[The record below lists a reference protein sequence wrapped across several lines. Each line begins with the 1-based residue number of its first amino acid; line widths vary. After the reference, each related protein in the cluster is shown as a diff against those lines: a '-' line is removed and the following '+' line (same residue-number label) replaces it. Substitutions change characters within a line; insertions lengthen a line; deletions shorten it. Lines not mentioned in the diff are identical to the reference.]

1 MQLRNWSEIYK
12 HYSTWIAV
20 AIIVL
25 NIMIGVFGLIP
36 LDYVTTINA
45 ILGALVI
52 AAKKIK
58 QGLDDINAAIGSEE
72 TKNDNH

>member
-12 HYSTWIAV
+12 HYSTWVAV

-45 ILGALVI
+45 VLGALVI

-58 QGLDDINAAIGSEE
+58 QGLDDINAILEE
-72 TKNDNH
+72 EKK

>member
-45 ILGALVI
+45 VLGALVI

-72 TKNDNH
+72 TKK

>member
-72 TKNDNH
+72 TKK

>member
-58 QGLDDINAAIGSEE
+58 QGLDDINATIGSEE
-72 TKNDNH
+72 TKK

>member
-20 AIIVL
+20 IIIVL
-25 NIMIGVFGLIP
+25 NLTIAIFGLIP

-58 QGLDDINAAIGSEE
+58 QGLDDINAIIGSDE
-72 TKNDNH
+72 TKK

>member
-12 HYSTWIAV
+12 HYSMWIAV

-58 QGLDDINAAIGSEE
+58 QGLDDINATIGSDE
-72 TKNDNH
+72 TKK

>member
-1 MQLRNWSEIYK
+1 
-12 HYSTWIAV
+12 
-20 AIIVL
+20 
-25 NIMIGVFGLIP
+25 MIGVFGLIP

-58 QGLDDINAAIGSEE
+58 QGLDDINAILEE
-72 TKNDNH
+72 EKK